1 MSAPLNFI
9 APVPEQLADSRRLSR
24 FTEQVANA
32 LNALIAAGVLIQ
44 ANAEEWTIDP
54 DALPPSGVTAGSY
67 VFSSITVNAQGL
79 LTAASSGTAYHTIK
93 KDNTPLAQR
102 ANLNFVDNFTL
113 ADSSPNTD
121 VDLSE
126 TGVTPDTYT
135 NATVTVDAHG
145 RITSAASGTAS
156 GISPLTTKGDI
167 WAYSTTDARFPVS
180 GNDGYVLSQDSAEP
194 FGLKWIPASGGFTSP
209 LTTKGDILGFSTV
222 DARIPVGANG
232 YLLVPNSGVSLGVE
246 WVKPQLQAFDPR
258 SAIYK
263 PFTPAGDDDEFDDAS
278 FSGWTAVS
286 SGSPSLTVTEAND
299 VCSILHPGGDA
310 NAQIHAWVKARS
322 ISVGDWVEA
331 AFRVATNI
339 TANQFPNCG
348 VLFADGNTYNAGAQV
363 LGCWGLQNAGA
374 AAYVMRGHTN
384 FNTAGTTQS
393 VTAPVSHS
401 GTTDIII
408 RLVYQS
414 ANTWQLHF
422 SADGITFVNAI
433 TNLSYSMTPTHAG
446 FFCTTWA
453 NSNAT
458 TKSNFS
464 FRYVRFGP

>member
-1 MSAPLNFI
+1 MPSPLNLI
-9 APVPEQLADSRRLSR
+9 APVPEQLINERRLSR

-44 ANAEEWTIDP
+44 GNAEEWTIDP
-54 DALPPSGVTAGSY
+54 DSLPPSGVTPGSY
-67 VFSSITVNAQGL
+67 VLSSITVNSQGL
-79 LTAASSGTAYHTIK
+79 LTDASSGTAYHTIK
-93 KDNTPLAQR
+93 EDNTPLTQR
-102 ANLNFVDNFTL
+102 GNLNFVDNFTL

-126 TGVTPDTYT
+126 TGVAPDTYT
-135 NATVTVDAHG
+135 NATITVDAHG
-145 RITSAASGTAS
+145 RITSASSGSAS

-167 WAYSTTDARFPVS
+167 WAYSNADARFPVS
-180 GNDGYVLSQDSAEP
+180 GNDGYVLTEDSGEP
-194 FGLKWIPASGGFTSP
+194 FGLKWVPATSGLTSP
-209 LTTKGDILGFSTV
+209 LTTKGDLWVYGS
-222 DARIPVGANG
+222 DDDRLAVGTDG
-232 YLLVPNSGVSLGVE
+232 YLLIPKASVSLGLE

-263 PFTPAGDDDEFDDAS
+263 PFTPTGDDDEFDDAS
-278 FSGWTAVS
+278 FSGWTAVNA
-286 SGSPSLTVTEAND
+286 GSPSLTLTEAND
-299 VCSILHPGGDA
+299 VLSILHPGGDA
-310 NAQIHAWVKARS
+310 NAQMHSWVKART
-322 ISVGDWVEA
+322 INVGDWVEA

-348 VLFADGNTYNAGAQV
+348 VLFANGNTYGAGAQV
-363 LGCWGLQNAGA
+363 FGCWGLQNAGA
-374 AAYVMRGHTN
+374 AAYVMRAFTN

-401 GTTDIII
+401 GTTDIIL
-408 RLVYQS
+408 RLVYQA

-433 TNLSYSMTPTHAG
+433 TNLSYTMTPTHAG